1 MSITQQQVENA
12 LKHFVD
18 PYLNCD
24 WLTAKAVSALKI
36 DADKVAFDVVVGYPA
51 TGCQELLVSECT
63 AKLAAQLGL
72 AIKQIKIN
80 LTWRV
85 QPHQVAAGL
94 KSLPNIKNIIAIASG
109 KGGVGKSTTAVNLA
123 LALQLEGAQ
132 VGILD
137 ADIYGPNQPQMLGAT
152 ERPTINNTQTLLP
165 IVRYGVQSMSIGY
178 LVDVATPMVW
188 RGPMATRALQQLLF
202 DTQWQDLDYLIVDL
216 PPGTG
221 DIQLTL
227 AQKIP
232 LSGAVIITT
241 PQEIA
246 LLDARKGLE
255 MFRKVRVPVLGVV
268 ENMSEYIC
276 SHCDHHEAIFGTG
289 GAERLVTETN
299 TELLGQLPLAMRI
312 RADVDKGCPTVVAE
326 PDGKLAQQYR
336 QIARRMAGR
345 LARQGQ
351 DFMRKFPTIVVEQ
364 N

>member
-1 MSITQQQVENA
+1 MSITQQQVEHA
-12 LKHFVD
+12 LKNFVD

-24 WLTAKAVSALKI
+24 WLTAKAVSRIEVTANT
-36 DADKVAFDVVVGYPA
+36 VAFDVVLGYPA
-51 TGCQELLVSECT
+51 KGCQQALLAACK
-63 AKLAAQLGL
+63 AKLADQLSL
-72 AIKQIKIN
+72 AADQITLN
-80 LTWRV
+80 LTWQI
-85 QPHQVAAGL
+85 QPHAVAPGL
-94 KSLPNIKNIIAIASG
+94 KSMANIKNIIAIASG

-123 LALQLEGAQ
+123 LALQLDGAQ

-137 ADIYGPNQPQMLGAT
+137 ADIYGPNQPHMLGVT
-152 ERPTINNTQTLLP
+152 ERPTLKDEKGLIP
-165 IVRYGVQSMSIGY
+165 VVRYGVQSMSIGY
-178 LVDVATPMVW
+178 LIAIETPMVW

-202 DTQWQDLDYLIVDL
+202 DTQWQNLDYLIVDL

-227 AQKIP
+227 SQKIP

-268 ENMSEYIC
+268 ENMSDYIC
-276 SHCDHHEAIFGTG
+276 SHCEHREAIFGTG
-289 GAERLVTETN
+289 GAERLAKECN

-312 RADVDKGCPTVVAE
+312 RIDADNGCPTVIAAPE
-326 PDGKLAQQYR
+326 SELAQRYR
-336 QIARRMAGR
+336 HIARCMAGR
-345 LARQGQ
+345 LARQSR
-351 DFMRKFPTIVVEQ
+351 DFMHKFPTIVVEH